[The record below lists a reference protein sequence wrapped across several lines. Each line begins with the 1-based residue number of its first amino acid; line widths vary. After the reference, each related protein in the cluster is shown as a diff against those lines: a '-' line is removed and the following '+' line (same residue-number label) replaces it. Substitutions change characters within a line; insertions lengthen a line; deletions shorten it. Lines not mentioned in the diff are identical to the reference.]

1 MLVIGDVINDVI
13 VIPEAA
19 TAIDS
24 DTVAQVTA
32 APGGSGANQAAWL
45 AALGVPVRLVA
56 RVGAADAA
64 YHRGVLSGAGVDAR
78 LVEDAEV
85 PTGSI
90 VVIVAGDGTRSM
102 YTDRGA
108 NRRLAPVDFDAERLD
123 GVGHVH
129 ASGYALIEPGSRDA
143 VAGLWRAAA
152 GSRAD
157 DVGRPRFGRLPGRR
171 RAGLFEW
178 TAGVDLIFPNLAE
191 GSILT
196 GADDPDEVMRRLLVS
211 FPIVAL
217 KLGERGAMVASRAE
231 PCRSRATHRSG
242 CRSGAA
248 WSTPPAPGTR
258 FAPASSPDGWAG
270 QTWRHVATRRP
281 RRPRARLARWAGGR
295 LVGPCPWRSD
305 HDRGRP
311 ATVRCGRRHP
321 HQA

>member
-1 MLVIGDVINDVI
+1 MGGPLTGPFHQMPAVLVVGDVINDVI

-78 LVEDAEV
+78 LVEDAVV

-108 NRRLAPVDFDAERLD
+108 NRRLAPVDFDSERLD

-129 ASGYALIEPGSRDA
+129 VSGYALIEPGSRDA

-152 GSRAD
+152 A
-157 DVGRPRFGRLPGRR
+157 
-171 RAGLFEW
+171 AGLTTSVDPGSAAYLADAGPAFLEW
-178 TAGVDLIFPNLAE
+178 TAGVNLIFPNLAE

-231 PCRSRATHRSG
+231 PVPVAGDASLGMPVGVRVVDPT
-242 CRSGAA
+242 GAGDA
-248 WSTPPAPGTR
+248 
-258 FAPASSPDGWAG
+258 FCAG
-270 QTWRHVATRRP
+270 F
-281 RRPRARLARWAGGR
+281 LARWLGGADLAACRDSATAAAACALGQVGGR
-295 LVGPCPWRSD
+295 PPRRAVPMEE
-305 HDRGRP
+305 RP
-311 ATVRCGRRHP
+311 
-321 HQA
+321 